1 MYVPS
6 EFVLENE
13 ITSKNR
19 SSTDPHFHFSMNRAS
34 ETVVKKAKWL
44 TLLKKVK
51 VPLLAT
57 AGVYTATSVYS
68 VHVSQ
73 VECARNQLMHEYEIS
88 SNLIAELSPGVDI
101 NGLSPAHWCCI
112 NNDVEGLKLL
122 IKEYCPTQLGL
133 GTISKGRLEIS
144 CLG

>member
-1 MYVPS
+1 
-6 EFVLENE
+6 
-13 ITSKNR
+13 
-19 SSTDPHFHFSMNRAS
+19 MNRAS
-34 ETVVKKAKWL
+34 ETVVKKARWL
-44 TLLKKVK
+44 TLLKRVK
-51 VPLLAT
+51 LPLLAT

-73 VECARNQLMHEYEIS
+73 VQHARSQLMKEYEIS
-88 SNLIAELSPGVDI
+88 SDLIAELSPGVDI

-133 GTISKGRLEIS
+133 GTISTGGFKINIS
-144 CLG
+144 GFWK